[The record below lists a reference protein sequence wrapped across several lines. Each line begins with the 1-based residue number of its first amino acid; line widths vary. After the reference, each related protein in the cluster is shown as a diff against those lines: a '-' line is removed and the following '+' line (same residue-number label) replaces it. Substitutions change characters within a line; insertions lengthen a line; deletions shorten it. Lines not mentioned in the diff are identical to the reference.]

1 MKITIVGK
9 KCTPRPSFKEKI
21 EKKLKKVE
29 NFFADEASAKVTAT
43 VEKDVQIIEITV
55 VSNGMIFRCE
65 QKAQTLDEAFDDCL
79 DTLIRRIRKY
89 KTKVEK
95 KVKRSFEDLT
105 TFEYDEVEEEKDFD
119 IVRTKSLFL
128 KPQSV
133 EEAILQMNMLG
144 HEFYWFIN
152 ADTDEMNIV
161 YRRKGGG
168 YGLLEPSMEED

>member
-29 NFFADEASAKVTAT
+29 NFFADEASAKVIAT

-79 DTLIRRIRKY
+79 DVLIRRIRKY

-95 KVKRSFEDLT
+95 KVKRSFE
-105 TFEYDEVEEEKDFD
+105 DFD